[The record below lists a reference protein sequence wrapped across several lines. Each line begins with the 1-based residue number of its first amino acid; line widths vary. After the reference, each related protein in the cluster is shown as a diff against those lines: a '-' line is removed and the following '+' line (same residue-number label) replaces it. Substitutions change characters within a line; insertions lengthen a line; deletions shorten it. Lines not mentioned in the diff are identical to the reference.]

1 MEQQVAGDTESD
13 SPGNRVEEQQQR
25 SDREALRR
33 RIRESLLRCPGAE
46 SSRPA

>member
-1 MEQQVAGDTESD
+1 MEQQVAGDTESE
-13 SPGNRVEEQQQR
+13 SPGNRADEQQQQ

-46 SSRPA
+46 PSRPA